1 MMKFSDFALG
11 LVILI
16 GGGAVGIVVLL
27 HLGLTLPILEKDAEK
42 FFGVGI

>member
-1 MMKFSDFALG
+1 MKFTDFAVG

-16 GGGAVGIVVLL
+16 GGGALGIVLLL
-27 HLGLTLPILEKDAEK
+27 HLGLTLPILEKDVEK